1 MKRNKAAPSRARIIE
16 RQQAEETLRESKD
29 RLARAEAFS
38 HIMVTHLG
46 LDGCWLKVPPALCS
60 LLGYSEKELL
70 ASTIQDVMH
79 PEDREA
85 DWSQYQRLLRSELKS
100 FSSTKR
106 CLHQHGQV
114 VWLDVHCA
122 LVTDREGQPVH
133 FLAYLRD
140 VTQSK
145 QAEEQV
151 REQARLLHLAQDAIL
166 VCDLESCIQFWN
178 QGAQRLYGWT
188 AAEAAGRKLT
198 ELCCK
203 DATAFTAAKER
214 LLETG
219 QWAGE
224 LSHLTKDRQELAVSS
239 RWTLVCDTQG
249 KPKAI
254 LVINTDITEQKKME
268 ARFLRVQRMECIG
281 TLASGVAHDLNN
293 ILAPILMSASMLRE
307 GLPPSEAENLL
318 ALIEAS
324 AQRGA
329 AIVKQMLS
337 FGRGVSNERVLVQA
351 RHLLRD
357 LLRMAQET
365 FPKAITLSWAVPA
378 DLWPLLGD
386 GTQLHQVLLNLFVN
400 ARDAMPE
407 GGRLTLAAKNIRLT
421 ESDTSAHLEAKTG
434 PYVLFQVSDTGHGIP
449 PGIIDQI
456 FEPFFTTKEYG
467 EGTGLGLSTVRG
479 IVKSHGGFVRVRS
492 QVGQGSTFEVYL
504 PASPDAEP
512 LAAPSAPL
520 ALPRGQGELI
530 LLVDDEAA
538 VCETTHRI
546 LVKHG
551 YAVVT
556 ASNGAKALAQYAQHR
571 NAIKLVLTDLMM
583 PVMDGV
589 AMTRVLK
596 KIYPHLKII
605 IFSGWNQETKKAELR
620 KLGVNTFLPKPSTAD
635 QLLNAVHGL
644 LSVAEPEPKDSEGDP
659 AEEVL
664 PAPSAANAERSGNV
678 FPRERSV

>member
-1 MKRNKAAPSRARIIE
+1 
-16 RQQAEETLRESKD
+16 L
-29 RLARAEAFS
+29 
-38 HIMVTHLG
+38 
-46 LDGCWLKVPPALCS
+46 
-60 LLGYSEKELL
+60 
-70 ASTIQDVMH
+70 
-79 PEDREA
+79 
-85 DWSQYQRLLRSELKS
+85 
-100 FSSTKR
+100 
-106 CLHQHGQV
+106 
-114 VWLDVHCA
+114 
-122 LVTDREGQPVH
+122 EG
-133 FLAYLRD
+133 
-140 VTQSK
+140 
-145 QAEEQV
+145 
-151 REQARLLHLAQDAIL
+151 
-166 VCDLESCIQFWN
+166 CIQFWN
-178 QGAQRLYGWT
+178 QGAQRLCGWT
-188 AAEAAGRKLT
+188 ADEATGRKLT

-203 DATAFTAAKER
+203 DATAFTAAQEQ

-224 LSHLTKDRQELAVSS
+224 LSHLTKDRQELTVSS
-239 RWTLVCDTQG
+239 RWTLVCDAQG
-249 KPKAI
+249 KPKSV
-254 LVINTDITEQKKME
+254 LVINTDITGQKKME

-293 ILAPILMSASMLRE
+293 ILAPILMSTSMLHE
-307 GLPPSEAENLL
+307 GLPPSESENLL
-318 ALIEAS
+318 ALIEDS
-324 AQRGA
+324 ARRGA
-329 AIVKQMLS
+329 AIVKQMLT
-337 FGRGVSNERVLVQA
+337 FGRGISGERGLVQF

-357 LLRMAQET
+357 VLRLAQET
-365 FPKAITLSWAVPA
+365 FPKAITLSSAVPA
-378 DLWPLLGD
+378 ELWPLLGD

-400 ARDAMPE
+400 AREAMPE
-407 GGRLTLAAKNIRLT
+407 GGRLTLTAKNVRLT

-456 FEPFFTTKEYG
+456 FEPFFTTKENG

-504 PASPDAEP
+504 PATPEAEP
-512 LAAPSAPL
+512 LAAPSAPP
-520 ALPRGQGELI
+520 ALPRGRGELI

-538 VCETTHRI
+538 ICETTQRI

-556 ASNGAKALAQYAQHR
+556 ASNGARALAQFAQYR
-571 NAIKLVLTDLMM
+571 SAINLVLTDLMM

-605 IFSGWNQETKKAELR
+605 IFTGWNQEAKKAELR

-635 QLLNAVHGL
+635 QLLNALHER
-644 LSVAEPEPKDSEGDP
+644 LSAAEPPPKDSEGNA

-664 PAPSAANAERSGNV
+664 QAPSPANAE
-678 FPRERSV
+678 